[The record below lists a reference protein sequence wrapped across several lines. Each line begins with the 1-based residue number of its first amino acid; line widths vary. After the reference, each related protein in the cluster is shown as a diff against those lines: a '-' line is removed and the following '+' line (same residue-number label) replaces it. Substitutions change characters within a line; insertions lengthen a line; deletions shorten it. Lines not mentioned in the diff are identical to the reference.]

1 MGGQHA
7 AARLN
12 IVAIAILQIL
22 ESHHRQALIDEAILA
37 FKACNPHCFAQ
48 FGIARIIAGKL
59 SGVLPSS
66 GPAEGGTEVLLTG
79 SRFDDTTRA
88 FFGGRKLPELARSM
102 GSSITQFRK
111 GLKEAQDE
119 VDDTKNL
126 VEKDAPTSDS
136 KE

>member
-1 MGGQHA
+1 MIPPFPTLHPV
-7 AARLN
+7 L
-12 IVAIAILQIL
+12 
-22 ESHHRQALIDEAILA
+22 ALPGPTELYVILA
-37 FKACNPHCFAQ
+37 
-48 FGIARIIAGKL
+48 
-59 SGVLPSS
+59 
-66 GPAEGGTEVLLTG
+66 VLLL
-79 SRFDDTTRA
+79 